1 MHLLME
7 QTGYT
12 VTGEMKMEK
21 EKQKKR
27 IIRAAVFLLI
37 AALIA
42 VWWLMPIRIL
52 KGYRPEDITRIDIEG
67 IPGGMLSVTD
77 ETEVR
82 TIAENLYTCG
92 AVKDGISYMRMGY
105 GYALD
110 LYVGEKRI
118 RRFCINSSDSARD
131 SVFFYKPKRGDLA
144 YNRAYLDELA
154 EKYEKKD

>member
-1 MHLLME
+1 
-7 QTGYT
+7 
-12 VTGEMKMEK
+12 MEK
-21 EKQKKR
+21 GQHKKQ
-27 IIRAAVFLLI
+27 IIRAAVFPAI

-105 GYALD
+105 VYALH
-110 LYVGEKRI
+110 LYAGDKHI
-118 RRFCINSSDSARD
+118 RRFCVNFSDSARD
-131 SVFFYKPKRGDLA
+131 SLFFYKPKRGDLA
-144 YNRAYLDELA
+144 YCRAYLDELVKN
-154 EKYEKKD
+154 KYQENE

>member
-1 MHLLME
+1 ME

-12 VTGEMKMEK
+12 LKGEIKMEK

-27 IIRAAVFLLI
+27 IIRAEVLLVIAV
-37 AALIA
+37 LIA

-67 IPGGMLSVTD
+67 VPGGTASVTD

-105 GYALD
+105 GYALT

-118 RRFCINSSDSARD
+118 RRFSINSSDYARD
-131 SVFFYKPKRGDLA
+131 SVFFYKPIRGDLI
-144 YNRAYLDELA
+144 YCIAYLNELA
-154 EKYEKKD
+154 EKYKKID

>member
-1 MHLLME
+1 ME
-7 QTGYT
+7 N
-12 VTGEMKMEK
+12 

-52 KGYRPEDITRIDIEG
+52 RGYQPEDITKIEIDG
-67 IPGGMLSVTD
+67 ISNRRVTLTD
-77 ETEVR
+77 ETVVR

-105 GYALD
+105 GYALN

-131 SVFFYKPKRGDLA
+131 SVFFYMPKRGDLA

>member
-1 MHLLME
+1 MPLLME

-12 VTGEMKMEK
+12 MTGEIKMEK

-27 IIRAAVFLLI
+27 IIRAAVFPVI
-37 AALIA
+37 AALVT

-82 TIAENLYTCG
+82 TVAENLYTCG
-92 AVKDGISYMRMGY
+92 AVRRGISFGRMGSVY
-105 GYALD
+105 NLYLYAGD
-110 LYVGEKRI
+110 TCVRK
-118 RRFCINSSDSARD
+118 FCVIDTATARD

>member
-1 MHLLME
+1 MHLFME

-27 IIRAAVFLLI
+27 IIRAAVFLVI

-52 KGYRPEDITRIDIEG
+52 KGYQPEDITRIDIEG
-67 IPGGMLSVTD
+67 VPGGTASVTD

-105 GYALD
+105 GYALH

-118 RRFCINSSDSARD
+118 RRFCINTSDSARD
-131 SVFFYKPKRGDLA
+131 SVFFYKPKRGDLI
-144 YNRAYLDELA
+144 YCRAYLDELA

>member
-1 MHLLME
+1 
-7 QTGYT
+7 
-12 VTGEMKMEK
+12 MEK

-77 ETEVR
+77 ETEVQ

-92 AVKDGISYMRMGY
+92 AVRRGISFGRMGSVY
-105 GYALD
+105 NLYLYAGD
-110 LYVGEKRI
+110 TCVRK
-118 RRFCINSSDSARD
+118 FCVIDTATARD
-131 SVFFYKPKRGDLA
+131 SVFFYKPKNGELI
-144 YNRAYLDELA
+144 YCKKYLDRLA
-154 EKYEKKD
+154 EKYNKPE

>member
-1 MHLLME
+1 MPLLME

-12 VTGEMKMEK
+12 MTGEIKMEK

-27 IIRAAVFLLI
+27 IIRAAVFPVI

-52 KGYRPEDITRIDIEG
+52 KGYRPEDITKIEIDG
-67 IPGGMLSVTD
+67 ISNRRVTLTD
-77 ETEVR
+77 ETVVR
-82 TIAENLYTCG
+82 TIADNLYTCG
-92 AVKDGISYMRMGY
+92 AVKSGISYGRMGTVY
-105 GYALD
+105 D
-110 LYVGEKRI
+110 MFLYVGDKCI
-118 RRFCINSSDSARD
+118 RRFCVIDTATARD